1 MSQCMESIGSLST
14 QDMLKM
20 KKMFWDKTTLTE
32 SFEKWFTKVSSAFLY
47 LSAHPVLF
55 P

>member
-32 SFEKWFTKVSSAFLY
+32 SFEKWFTKVSPAFLY
-47 LSAHPVLF
+47 LLAHPVLC

>member
-20 KKMFWDKTTLTE
+20 KKMFWDKTDANR
-32 SFEKWFTKVSSAFLY
+32 VI
-47 LSAHPVLF
+47 
-55 P
+55 